1 MTLDF
6 LYHLVLV
13 SWSEEVEN
21 DFHRV
26 ECCKR
31 NFNEESVP
39 VAHSSV
45 PQTWKLKCLE
55 FTALVALRADEA
67 CILVYILEKVEALAI
82 VVMQTA
88 YDVNRIEVSC
98 RSKSL
103 TSMFVSH
110 VDLNAL
116 KNLK

>member
-6 LYHLVLV
+6 LCLLVLM
-13 SWSEEVEN
+13 SRSEKIEN

-45 PQTWKLKCLE
+45 PQAWKLESLE
-55 FTALVALRADEA
+55 LASLIAL
-67 CILVYILEKVEALAI
+67 
-82 VVMQTA
+82 
-88 YDVNRIEVSC
+88 
-98 RSKSL
+98 
-103 TSMFVSH
+103 
-110 VDLNAL
+110 
-116 KNLK
+116 